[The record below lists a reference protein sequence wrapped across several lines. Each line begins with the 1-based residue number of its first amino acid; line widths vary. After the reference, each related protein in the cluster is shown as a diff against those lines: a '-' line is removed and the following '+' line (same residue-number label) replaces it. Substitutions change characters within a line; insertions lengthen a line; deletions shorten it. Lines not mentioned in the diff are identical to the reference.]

1 MDVSKMIADLRQE
14 RDHLDEV
21 IMSLE
26 RLARGQGKRRGRPP
40 AWLKAGGESS
50 EEESTPTAIT
60 PKKRGRPAGAKN
72 KKRAASQQKKPAAQ
86 TEESVAE

>member
-1 MDVSKMIADLRQE
+1 MDVSKMIAELRQE
-14 RDHLDEV
+14 RDHIDEV

-26 RLARGQGKRRGRPP
+26 RLARGAGKRRGRPP

-60 PKKRGRPAGAKN
+60 PKKRGRPPGAKN
-72 KKRAASQQKKPAAQ
+72 KKRTSSKEQ
-86 TEESVAE
+86 EDR